1 MKCVIRKRDYFK
13 HVNEVISKRLKR
25 LHQKVE
31 EILFQMI
38 KNDKPQR
45 TSVLYIVV
53 YGIMINVQGV
63 QRIRGQSYKA
73 INKKI
78 TISAQKVYAF

>member
-53 YGIMINVQGV
+53 YGIMINVQCV
-63 QRIRGQSYKA
+63 S
-73 INKKI
+73 
-78 TISAQKVYAF
+78 KVARQT